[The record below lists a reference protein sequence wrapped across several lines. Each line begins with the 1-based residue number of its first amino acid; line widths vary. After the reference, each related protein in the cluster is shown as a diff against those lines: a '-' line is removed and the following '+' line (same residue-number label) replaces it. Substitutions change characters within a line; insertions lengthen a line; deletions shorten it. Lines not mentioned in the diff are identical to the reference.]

1 MTRLRR
7 RWCNQS
13 KSCDVN
19 VGGLNRPL
27 SRDTRWVG
35 TELVD
40 SHMRIRVFE
49 HASPFVHAD
58 PEPLGSQM
66 SEHRA
71 TASGGR
77 DIRTTSAAAAIDSL
91 PVLEGAMTGCTAR
104 ADVFQHRLLEEPPTS
119 SAPRR
124 TRERYDQL
132 VREAKTVCAACPL
145 FTDCLFNAVVEHDV
159 TGFAAGTTAAQRRS
173 MRHLLAVDVQA
184 DDFDQ
189 LAGARGTRRPVSHEE
204 VLRLRTQYPNDSL
217 ESLAMRLGCSL
228 STVKRHLRR
237 ARRGQSPAAKAPR
250 SRPTVEAV
258 LDAFDTVTETPC
270 TGRRSNTT
278 RVA

>member
-1 MTRLRR
+1 MSE
-7 RWCNQS
+7 QS
-13 KSCDVN
+13 ATARGV
-19 VGGLNRPL
+19 
-27 SRDTRWVG
+27 
-35 TELVD
+35 
-40 SHMRIRVFE
+40 RIR
-49 HASPFVHAD
+49 
-58 PEPLGSQM
+58 
-66 SEHRA
+66 
-71 TASGGR
+71 
-77 DIRTTSAAAAIDSL
+77 TSAAAIDST

-132 VREAKTVCAACPL
+132 VREAKTICAACPM
-145 FTDCLFNAVVEHDV
+145 FTDCLFSAVVEHDV
-159 TGFAAGTTAAQRRS
+159 TGFVAGTTAAQRRS
-173 MRHLLAVDVQA
+173 MRNLLDVDVQA

-204 VLRLRTQYPNDSL
+204 VLRLRAQYPNDSL

-237 ARRGQSPAAKAPR
+237 ARRGQSPAVKTPR
-250 SRPTVEAV
+250 SRPTVDAV
-258 LDAFDTVTETPC
+258 LDSFDTVTEAPC
-270 TGRRSNTT
+270 TGRRGNTT